1 MYKVAFIN
9 PTHTDWSLANN
20 ISYLMFQSHYARHGR
35 NQDKIEWL
43 PAPYKYDQYQTLED
57 IYNEVAGADVYLF
70 SSYVWNY
77 SICDDLAKLVKSKS
91 NAICILGG
99 PHIGT
104 NEPEF
109 LAERTM
115 YDYICQP
122 TKPGEVFVQEFLD
135 QFIENDMI
143 DLNSISWAIGSKKT
157 CPQFMPDYSVYKE
170 HIEYLTEMSE
180 YSDSQGLEKFMA
192 LETTRGCPYKCVY
205 CEWGGGTGTK
215 IHKKPLGIVKDD
227 IDCLRSMGYRD
238 VYLTDANFGA
248 FEERDLEIFEYAW
261 KNKIILTDISTMKA
275 KDLGRRTRF
284 FDACFDI
291 IAKHNF
297 LDMNQNHPSIVPT
310 MSIQSISENAMDVSL
325 RTDLSMEDKIKLS
338 EHIDVRCKQQG
349 YPTPTLELILAM
361 PGSTLDEFYDE
372 YLLIDNFGVY
382 GCLRH
387 DYMYLPDTQLTN
399 KFYLEQHGI
408 ELVEVYTDLV
418 DEEGVDNNN
427 TFYKNHKNYFKTT
440 SSCNSFTRHEMAQM
454 WFMNLATRSILQDLY
469 PPYKHDYRPGEF
481 AQLVF
486 SIIRNYDGFKLI
498 FNEIMDILNPD
509 TPPRSIKRLQGMPRN
524 ETIDRFMLIN
534 SKAIISDIFM
544 VRENNA
550 KDTLSVGAL

>member
-1 MYKVAFIN
+1 M
-9 PTHTDWSLANN
+9 T
-20 ISYLMFQSHYARHGR
+20 
-35 NQDKIEWL
+35 
-43 PAPYKYDQYQTLED
+43 
-57 IYNEVAGADVYLF
+57 
-70 SSYVWNY
+70 
-77 SICDDLAKLVKSKS
+77 
-91 NAICILGG
+91 
-99 PHIGT
+99 
-104 NEPEF
+104 
-109 LAERTM
+109 
-115 YDYICQP
+115 
-122 TKPGEVFVQEFLD
+122 
-135 QFIENDMI
+135 
-143 DLNSISWAIGSKKT
+143 
-157 CPQFMPDYSVYKE
+157 
-170 HIEYLTEMSE
+170 
-180 YSDSQGLEKFMA
+180 
-192 LETTRGCPYKCVY
+192 
-205 CEWGGGTGTK
+205 
-215 IHKKPLGIVKDD
+215 
-227 IDCLRSMGYRD
+227 
-238 VYLTDANFGA
+238 
-248 FEERDLEIFEYAW
+248 
-261 KNKIILTDISTMKA
+261 
-275 KDLGRRTRF
+275 
-284 FDACFDI
+284 
-291 IAKHNF
+291 
-297 LDMNQNHPSIVPT
+297 QNHPSIVPT

-325 RTDLSMEDKIKLS
+325 RTDLSMSDKIKLS
-338 EHIDVRCKQQG
+338 EHIDVKCKQQG

-361 PGSTLDEFYDE
+361 PGSTLEEFYDE

-440 SSCNSFTRHEMAQM
+440 SSCNSFTRYEMAEM

-498 FNEIMDILNPD
+498 FDEILDILNPN
-509 TPPRSIKRLQGMPRN
+509 TPPRSIKRLQGAPRN

-550 KDTLSVGAL
+550 KETYSIGAL